1 MGIEPTRSRANDP
14 SSALKAVGPTRVP
27 DTPRLV
33 KTIPVTAGGVEGGRT
48 RPAGG
53 RADRVCALVHG
64 CPGAPG
70 EAHAPV
76 WALPDA
82 SWKLALQ
89 CGRRL
94 MGAGSS
100 RSSMGA
106 ACCELEARAA
116 MWASPGCGPGTPG
129 GARCTRRR
137 HARRH
142 GGRGRKGGGR
152 VVVVVMHRTVRRN
165 MPRSI
170 RVVNSGREWLWR
182 PCAGGTIR
190 QGEDRVNRRPHPQH
204 CARVA
209 GGGQA
214 RKIHH

>member
-27 DTPRLV
+27 DTPRV
-33 KTIPVTAGGVEGGRT
+33 PETIPVTAGGVEGGRT

-89 CGRRL
+89 C
-94 MGAGSS
+94 
-100 RSSMGA
+100 
-106 ACCELEARAA
+106 
-116 MWASPGCGPGTPG
+116 ASPGCGPGTPG